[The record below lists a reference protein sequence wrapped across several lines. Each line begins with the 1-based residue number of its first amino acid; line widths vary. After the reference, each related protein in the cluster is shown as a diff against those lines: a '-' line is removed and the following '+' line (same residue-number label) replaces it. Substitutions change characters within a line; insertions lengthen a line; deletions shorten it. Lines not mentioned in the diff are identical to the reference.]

1 MNFLFHTIIEF
12 DKIPVY
18 YNVFKSNDHY
28 FIEILQNPQ
37 QVAEAKSFTL
47 HLSGKSRKSSEL
59 MQEKQ
64 TEILMEEIM
73 ARDGTTASKDGRR
86 DGQSAERNTGG
97 THAKSTRKDG
107 YSALV

>member
-47 HLSGKSRKSSEL
+47 YPCSMNRKSSEL

-64 TEILMEEIM
+64 IEILVEEIM
-73 ARDGTTASKDGRR
+73 ARDGIR
-86 DGQSAERNTGG
+86 DLDIKN
-97 THAKSTRKDG
+97 
-107 YSALV
+107 